1 MKTTINPSTALL
13 VKIFVAALSLTFL
26 LVGFGNINAQNATQ
40 NNFTDRVEGVVLE
53 DSNAIDLGLSVLW
66 ADRNVGAETPT
77 DYGQYFA
84 WGEIAPKRTYTWKN
98 YKFCKNG
105 NYYKLTKYCDD
116 PFYGIVDNK
125 DELDPE
131 DDAAVQNFGEGW
143 RMPTES
149 EFSELIKNCDYKD
162 GVFTSRING
171 NKISFPMA
179 GWICDDGKPLLKG
192 SIGYYWSSTGY
203 PVNLEYALSCN
214 FDDLRVGSYGR
225 TQRYYGLSIRAV
237 RDKE

>member
-13 VKIFVAALSLTFL
+13 VKILVAALSLTFL

-40 NNFTDRVEGVVLE
+40 NNFADRVEGVVLE

-105 NYYKLTKYCDD
+105 NYYKLTKYCDGQA
-116 PFYGIVDNK
+116 YGQVDNK
-125 DELDPE
+125 DKLDLD
-131 DDAAVQNFGEGW
+131 DDAAAHYLGEGW
-143 RMPTES
+143 RMPTMYEYR
-149 EFSELIKNCDYKD
+149 ELCRNCDYKD
-162 GVFTSRING
+162 GVFTSKING
-171 NKISFPMA
+171 NKISVPFA
-179 GWICDDGKPLLKG
+179 GWISDDGTPLLQG
-192 SIGYYWSSTGY
+192 SIGYYWSSTRY
-203 PVNLEYALSCN
+203 PVNLEFAVSCN
-214 FDDLRVGSYGR
+214 FDDSRIMSYER
-225 TQRYYGLSIRAV
+225 TLRYYGLPIRAV
-237 RDKE
+237 RDK